1 MRNMK
6 FTEERK
12 IKASELAKKLGFGKQ
27 RKKMFKFIQ
36 EELNLV
42 QIIKIIGEVIG
53 ITLLYLIYGKL

>member
-1 MRNMK
+1 
-6 FTEERK
+6 
-12 IKASELAKKLGFGKQ
+12 
-27 RKKMFKFIQ
+27 MFKFIQ